1 MGLRSVKKFLMNSL
15 IQENLIDQDHVPQL
29 FFFNGN
35 ECFVANVGDSKAIM
49 SSNEGKIIKE
59 LSLDHKASDDFE
71 QKRIIEN
78 GGKIYQYI
86 FFNFKD

>member
-1 MGLRSVKKFLMNSL
+1 
-15 IQENLIDQDHVPQL
+15 
-29 FFFNGN
+29 
-35 ECFVANVGDSKAIM
+35 M

-59 LSLDHKASDDFE
+59 LSLDHKASDEFE

-86 FFNFKD
+86 LFNFKD